1 MPTGPAD
8 GVPTPADDEPALTD
22 ACDAASTLVSE
33 PASAPAGTTLA
44 CATPLGCATASASDV
59 RPELSAFAACA
70 AASDPFTPACPASA
84 PPWPPVCAWAPVEA
98 VDGSP
103 TPAPARAV
111 DEASVR
117 TGAAGVLAAAAEEA
131 GATVPAAVLAAD
143 SFAEPASAGSA
154 DAAELWPA
162 SCTPASALGDADV
175 AVDGRFALGADV
187 TLVEDVRA
195 VAPVGSVPG
204 VALVVVAGGV
214 GVVGSVPG
222 VGVAALVAGV
232 AGVPWVAPAAGSVAA
247 PGAADSEAAML
258 ASSAAVSADAASWPG
273 DCEDVEEAPVPD
285 AAEPSSAD
293 VLAL

>member
-1 MPTGPAD
+1 
-8 GVPTPADDEPALTD
+8 
-22 ACDAASTLVSE
+22 
-33 PASAPAGTTLA
+33 
-44 CATPLGCATASASDV
+44 
-59 RPELSAFAACA
+59 
-70 AASDPFTPACPASA
+70 
-84 PPWPPVCAWAPVEA
+84 
-98 VDGSP
+98 
-103 TPAPARAV
+103 
-111 DEASVR
+111 
-117 TGAAGVLAAAAEEA
+117 VLAAAAEEA
-131 GATVPAAVLAAD
+131 GATVAAVLAAD

-195 VAPVGSVPG
+195 VAP
-204 VALVVVAGGV
+204 
-214 GVVGSVPG
+214 VGSVPG